1 MNKSTVLLALGLAA
15 MLSGTEAIAQNQPA
29 KTITVGVYQND
40 PKVFIDSGGRARG
53 FWVDITSDIGRVEN
67 WAVTYVPCEWNQC
80 LQQIEQGQLDL
91 MVDVAYSDTRD
102 EVFDFNTIIVLSS
115 WSQIYARRGVYLETI
130 LDLDQRR
137 VSILASGIQQEVLRE
152 RIKAYGI
159 QPELVPIDSY
169 PGMFEQLETGE
180 VDAAIVNNFF
190 GNKFSPDYPVN
201 KTNILFNPARLH
213 YVVPEGDPKQLL
225 PGIDRQMSRLLQD
238 RDSVYYQAIAQWL
251 EPPETFNWLSL
262 QNFFF
267 SLIVYLPFLFLG
279 WFILRNYSLKKEIKR
294 RNQIETNLLESQ
306 QRYANLANTV
316 SIGIFRTNLRHE
328 CIYVNDYYCK
338 LLAIQP
344 EEALHKGWLEKVY
357 PDDIDYVREQWLK
370 SITNQE
376 LFTLE
381 YRFQRSDGSI
391 LWVYGQG
398 TAELDSKGEPQGYVA
413 TITDI
418 STRIKMEQQL
428 KHDALHDRLT
438 GLANRNLLIERLNLA
453 LKRYKR
459 YPIHEFAALF
469 LDLDNFKVVNDS
481 LGHVVGDELLIEVAH
496 LLKSFIRDTD
506 VAARL
511 GGDEFVILLEE
522 IHGVEDAVHIA
533 DRILNALNMPFQISN
548 YGVFITTSIG
558 IIIGDSRHES
568 AQDLLRDADI
578 AMYRAKQNG
587 KSQYAIFD
595 PQMHLQAMQRLQLEG
610 EIRSAIEEKQFVLYY
625 QPIINLEQGNIEG
638 FEALIRWQHPQRGL
652 LSPYEFIDVAE
663 ETGLI
668 IPLGEWILD
677 AACRQLFEWQQAFK
691 TPLKVHVNLSVKQ
704 LQDSLL
710 FSLDRLLERYPV
722 FPNTLGLEI
731 TESML
736 IQNIDIT
743 CRLLNQIRLKGV
755 FISVDDFGTGYSCL
769 SYLHQLPIDALKID
783 RSFVNISELN
793 DRNRVIAESI
803 LALSKSIGIKTV
815 AEGIE
820 TKQQYQ
826 WLKSQDCQFGQGY
839 LFSRP
844 VSLDQATDLLQGHS
858 FEVLEKLRSSS

>member
-1 MNKSTVLLALGLAA
+1 MKISKISVAFSLAV
-15 MLSGTEAIAQNQPA
+15 MLSGTGAIAQNQPA
-29 KTITVGVYQND
+29 KTVTVGVYQND
-40 PKVFIDSGGRARG
+40 PKVFLDPGGRPRG
-53 FWVDITSDIGRVEN
+53 FWVDITDDIGRAEN
-67 WAVTYVPCEWNQC
+67 WSVTYIPCEWNQC

-91 MVDVAYSDTRD
+91 MVDVAYSEARD
-102 EVFDFNTIIVLSS
+102 EIFDFNTVVVLSS
-115 WSQIYARRGVYLETI
+115 WSQIYVRRGVHLETI

-169 PGMFEQLETGE
+169 PDMFRQLESGE

-190 GNKFSPDYPVN
+190 GNKFSPDYQVI

-225 PGIDRQMSRLLQD
+225 PDIDRQMSRLLQN

-251 EPPETFNWLSL
+251 EPPQKFNWISL
-262 QNFFF
+262 QNLLF
-267 SLIVYLPFLFLG
+267 SLIIYLPFLVLG
-279 WFILRNYSLKKEIKR
+279 WFILRNYSLKREIKR
-294 RNQIETNLLESQ
+294 RNQIEVNLIESQ
-306 QRYANLANTV
+306 QRYASLANTV
-316 SIGIFRTNLRHE
+316 PVGIFRTNLHHE

-338 LLAIQP
+338 LLAIHP
-344 EEALHKGWLEKVY
+344 EDALHKGWLEKVH
-357 PDDIDYVREQWLK
+357 PDDIEYVREQWLK
-370 SITNQE
+370 AITNQE

-381 YRFQRSDGSI
+381 YRFQRFDGSI
-391 LWVYGQG
+391 LWVYSQG
-398 TAELDSKGEPQGYVA
+398 TVELDSKGEPQGYVA

-418 STRIKMEQQL
+418 GTRIKMEQQL

-438 GLANRNLLIERLNLA
+438 SLANRNLLIERLNLA

-459 YPIHEFAALF
+459 YPIHQFAALF
-469 LDLDNFKVVNDS
+469 LDLDNFKIVNDS

-506 VAARL
+506 LAARL

-522 IHGVEDAVHIA
+522 IPGVEGAVHIA
-533 DRILNALNMPFQISN
+533 DRILDALKTPFKVSG
-548 YGVFITTSIG
+548 YEVFIDTSVG
-558 IIIGDSRHES
+558 IIIGDARHES

-595 PQMHLQAMQRLQLEG
+595 PQMHLQAMQRLRLEG
-610 EIRSAIEEKQFVLYY
+610 EIRAAIEEKQFILYY
-625 QPIINLEQGNIEG
+625 QPIMNLEQGSIEG

-668 IPLGEWILD
+668 IPLGAWILD
-677 AACRQLFEWQQAFK
+677 TACSQLFEWQKVFGRS
-691 TPLKVHVNLSVKQ
+691 LKVHVNLSVKQ

-710 FSLDRLLERYPV
+710 FSLDQLLERYPV
-722 FPNTLGLEI
+722 APNTLGLEI

-736 IQNIDIT
+736 IRNVETT
-743 CRLLNQIRLKGV
+743 CHLLNQIRLKGV

-783 RSFVNISELN
+783 RSFVNISELS

-820 TKQQYQ
+820 TEQQYR
-826 WLKSQDCQFGQGY
+826 WLKSQACQFGQGY

-844 VSLDQATDLLQGHS
+844 VSLAQATDLLQSNS
-858 FEVLEKLRSSS
+858 FDNLEPSRLTP